1 MIYFS
6 ARAVCE
12 KVCGV
17 HLSTW
22 QWTWL
27 AAAAF
32 CSGLSKTG
40 IAGLGILPVAL
51 FAIAL
56 PAREST
62 GALLPLL
69 VCGDIFG
76 VSFYRKHA
84 SWPHLWR
91 LFPWVTVGVV
101 AGYFALGRVN
111 NEQIQRM
118 LGVTLLIMV
127 ALQWWRERQGDLT
140 SRLPHSLWFAALM
153 GVLAGFTTMVANAAG
168 PVMVLYLLAIGL
180 PKLVFIGTSAWFF
193 LCVNAFK
200 VPFSLKLGLITPSS
214 MVLDAIL
221 LVPMIPGALLGPRIL
236 KHINQR
242 VFERM
247 VLILTLAGVIR
258 LLW

>member
-1 MIYFS
+1 MTKS
-6 ARAVCE
+6 
-12 KVCGV
+12 GV
-17 HLSTW
+17 HLSYW
-22 QWTWL
+22 QWLWL

-32 CSGLSKTG
+32 SCGLAKTG

-51 FAIAL
+51 FANAL

-69 VCGDIFG
+69 LCGDVFG
-76 VSFYRKHA
+76 VTIYRKHA

-91 LFPWVTVGVV
+91 LFPWVAAGVV

-111 NEQIQRM
+111 NAQIQRM
-118 LGVTLLIMV
+118 IGVILLAML
-127 ALQWWRERQGDLT
+127 ALQWWRGRQRGDLAE
-140 SRLPHSLWFAALM
+140 RLPHTLWFGALM

-193 LCVNAFK
+193 LLVNAFK
-200 VPFSLKLGLITPSS
+200 VPFSVKLGLITPDS
-214 MVLDAIL
+214 LLIDAIL
-221 LVPMIPGALLGPRIL
+221 LLPLIPGALLGPRIL
-236 KHINQR
+236 EHVNQR

-247 VLILTLAGVIR
+247 VMVLTLAGVIR